1 MSDRERLRDPMK
13 VATAMIVNSLVHQE
27 YASVDRMTGGRFL
40 SARELERIV
49 AKHAQTLIAPPDE
62 AYENLQTVQEFTT
75 PPTFRVTIPLWS
87 QEYVLSD
94 LVLDLRMIETY
105 PGVVDV
111 EVISLELPPEDLT
124 LTDDELNAV
133 ADFVRALVE
142 HDDDYL
148 RAGGAYDHGD
158 PYAWTRSY
166 GRWGD
171 VELVMPPGDPQTWI
185 SYGIRAAGDARASVG
200 VAMWT
205 KEEGRSDL
213 TLELELES
221 RSDGTIDAR
230 FRGLHVM

>member
-1 MSDRERLRDPMK
+1 
-13 VATAMIVNSLVHQE
+13 MIVNSLVQQE
-27 YASVDRMTGGRFL
+27 YASVAGMTGGRFL
-40 SARELERIV
+40 SAGDLERIV
-49 AKHAQTLIAPPDE
+49 AQHAQTLIAPPDE
-62 AYENLQTVQEFTT
+62 AYENLRIVQEFDA
-75 PPTFRVTIPLWS
+75 PATFRVTIPMWS

-94 LVLDLRMIETY
+94 LVLELRMIETH

-124 LTDDELNAV
+124 LTPDELSAV

-148 RAGGAYDHGD
+148 QAGGAFDHGD
-158 PYAWTRSY
+158 PYEWTRNY

-171 VELVMPPGDPQTWI
+171 VDLVMPPGDPQTWI
-185 SYGIRAAGDARASVG
+185 SYATRSDEDTKASVG

-205 KEEGRSDL
+205 MEEGRSDL
-213 TLELELES
+213 TLELDLES
-221 RSDGTIDAR
+221 RSDGAIDAR